1 MMYLLALGG
10 FVLLFAGGELLVRG
24 AVAVA
29 RRFGL
34 SQLLIGMTVVAF
46 ATSAPELVV
55 SLQATLGGQPD
66 LALGNV
72 VGSNIANVL
81 LILGAAALVKPM
93 RFDTREVRRDTLV
106 MLGASLALV
115 VVTRGSVVGSSTGI
129 TFVLAILGYIG
140 YSYWVEVYRDA
151 PGRLL
156 HEHEAEEFSH
166 VTRKLWLGIANIAV
180 GLVGLVAGSRMLV
193 TGATEIAR
201 SFGIPEAVIGLTLVA
216 IGTSLPELAASLIAA
231 IRGHSDVA
239 IGNVLGSNVFNV
251 LAILGITSMV
261 APVNVGASIAGFDV
275 FVALFVALALVP
287 FLLYRGR
294 IGRVAGAGFVVAYV
308 AYTVVLYTGIVPGA

>member
-1 MMYLLALGG
+1 MMYLLAAGG

-34 SQLLIGMTVVAF
+34 SQLLVGMTVVAF

-81 LILGAAALVKPM
+81 LILGMAAVVHPM

-106 MLGASLALV
+106 MLAATVALV
-115 VVTRGSVVGSSTGI
+115 VVTRGSEVGPSVGI
-129 TFVLAILGYIG
+129 SFVLAIAAYVG
-140 YSYWVEVYRDA
+140 YSYWVEVYRDS

-166 VTRKLWLGIANIAV
+166 VTRKLWLGIANISF
-180 GLVGLVAGSRMLV
+180 GLVGLIAGSRMLV
-193 TGATEIAR
+193 SGATDIAR
-201 SFGIPEAVIGLTLVA
+201 SFDMPEAVIGLTLVA
-216 IGTSLPELAASLIAA
+216 IGTSLPELAASLVAA

-239 IGNVLGSNVFNV
+239 IGNVIGSNLFNI
-251 LAILGITSMV
+251 LAILGITSIV
-261 APVNVGASIAGFDV
+261 APVEISASIAGFDV
-275 FVALFVALALVP
+275 FVALFVALAVAP

-294 IGRVAGAGFVVAYV
+294 IGRVVGAILLAGYV
-308 AYTVVLYTGIVPGA
+308 TYTVVLYTGIFPGA